1 MKEVNRVTSAIG
13 IKCQQFERGNRVLFK
28 DVQYQAGKGS

>member
-13 IKCQQFERGNRVLFK
+13 FKRQQFERSNRVLLK
-28 DVQYQAGKGS
+28 DVQYQAGEGS

>member
-13 IKCQQFERGNRVLFK
+13 FKRQQFERSNRVLLK
-28 DVQYQAGKGS
+28 DVQYQACKGS